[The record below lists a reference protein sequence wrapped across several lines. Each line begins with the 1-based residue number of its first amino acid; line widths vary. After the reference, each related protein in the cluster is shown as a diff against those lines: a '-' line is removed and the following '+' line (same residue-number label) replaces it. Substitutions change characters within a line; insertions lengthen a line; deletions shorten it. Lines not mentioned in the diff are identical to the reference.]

1 MQQLETVCRQEK
13 NPCVTTSYLYRKPIG
28 PGEECR
34 ETVTLKARRSGRQ
47 EIVAN
52 YYCRQICDVASAAEL
67 DITDDSKD
75 SKN

>member
-1 MQQLETVCRQEK
+1 MFGYSLRMTVSVFVFFFRK
-13 NPCVTTSYLYRKPIG
+13 NIG

-34 ETVTLKARRSGRQ
+34 ETVTLKARRAGRQ

-52 YYCRQICDVASAAEL
+52 FYCRQICDVAGAAEL
-67 DITDDSKD
+67 DISED